1 MYDEQNILTNEVD
14 LFCSLIKLFSD
25 ALWPIMNSIF
35 KIKSHTNVIK
45 EFIKILLNCVNGTIV
60 IRTEIYAIIIFVSLF
75 SV

>member
-1 MYDEQNILTNEVD
+1 MYYEQNILTNEVD

-25 ALWPIMNSIF
+25 ALWPIMNNIL
-35 KIKSHTNVIK
+35 IKSHTNVIK

-60 IRTEIYAIIIFVSLF
+60 IRTESYAIIIFVSLF

>member
-25 ALWPIMNSIF
+25 ALWPIMNSIL
-35 KIKSHTNVIK
+35 IKSHTNVIK